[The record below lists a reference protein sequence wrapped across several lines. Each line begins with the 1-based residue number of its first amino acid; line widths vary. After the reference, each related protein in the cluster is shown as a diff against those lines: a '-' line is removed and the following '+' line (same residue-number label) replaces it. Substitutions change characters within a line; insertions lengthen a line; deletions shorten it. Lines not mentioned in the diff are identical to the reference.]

1 MTPIKKL
8 NASAKIL
15 CVTSCRNVSDCVS
28 VNFNYRLKE
37 ENCELLSENSYENLT
52 NLVRLSGWM
61 HFTTYVS
68 SMLFNLYLAFVLFFF
83 AFAISLKIL
92 TTFS

>member
-68 SMLFNLYLAFVLFFF
+68 SMLFNLYLAFVLFFLPLPF
-83 AFAISLKIL
+83 P
-92 TTFS
+92 